1 MWSAHGDGE
10 PHGHRL
16 GLRGVALRARVQILR
31 RPVQSHRHPRQDVR
45 QESRADQICELKTRL
60 FLRLP
65 LATNEWNGNIKLN
78 LAFTHSHFVSI
89 IKLATYNYICKRG
102 FYGLMSLYF

>member
-16 GLRGVALRARVQILR
+16 GLCGVALRARVQILR

-60 FLRLP
+60 RH
-65 LATNEWNGNIKLN
+65 IKEKM
-78 LAFTHSHFVSI
+78 F
-89 IKLATYNYICKRG
+89 
-102 FYGLMSLYF
+102 

>member
-60 FLRLP
+60 RH
-65 LATNEWNGNIKLN
+65 IKEKM
-78 LAFTHSHFVSI
+78 F
-89 IKLATYNYICKRG
+89 
-102 FYGLMSLYF
+102 

>member
-31 RPVQSHRHPRQDVR
+31 GPVQPHRHPCQDVR
-45 QESRADQICELKTRL
+45 QESRADQICELKNETSSRQREHVL
-60 FLRLP
+60 TFL
-65 LATNEWNGNIKLN
+65 
-78 LAFTHSHFVSI
+78 SQVSN
-89 IKLATYNYICKRG
+89 K
-102 FYGLMSLYF
+102 